1 MQKRKL
7 LQAVF
12 GIKDL
17 FEIACWAVPS
27 GAIGA
32 IVGGIMNALGLSP
45 ETSIMF
51 VVGAFLLALSFLP
64 RVKGIRR
71 LFGLATDRPET
82 KLKAVHGLKVK
93 NQTISLDWKSF
104 YNCEF
109 ESCTFRWNGGFWLMR
124 DCKMSGTKRIETQ
137 NKTALLTIET
147 LRIFGFLEPG
157 FAASWKMLPEEHF
170 NLMQ

>member
-17 FEIACWAVPS
+17 FELAYWVLSS
-27 GAIGA
+27 GGIGT

-45 ETSIMF
+45 ATTIMF

-82 KLKAVHGLKVK
+82 KLKAVLGMKVK

-104 YNCEF
+104 DNCGF
-109 ESCTFRWNGGFWLMR
+109 ESCTFRWNGGPWQMR
-124 DCKMSGTKRIETQ
+124 DCKISGTRRIETQ
-137 NKTALLTIET
+137 NQTALLTIET

-157 FAASWKMLPEEHF
+157 FAASWKRLPKEYF